1 MSRYTFLTTLYLR
14 ELLSFKFRCNET
26 LLNYSVCLVALRR
39 KVVQCTTSILMSATT
54 RTFQA
59 LTDRQQFD
67 INGGGHRGDGMIF
80 YKIAKTWVI
89 PLNFRRFEWRFQ
101 WQNQRIHSNFRQIW
115 WHFLQLNSRQIWWQF
130 LHRNSRRFFTQIFAK
145 ICENSVEKSIENQF
159 CLHPQKILPSKVFEL
174 FRI

>member
-1 MSRYTFLTTLYLR
+1 MSRYTFLTSPLFAGIV
-14 ELLSFKFRCNET
+14 EFQIS

-89 PLNFRRFEWRFQ
+89 PLNFRRFE
-101 WQNQRIHSNFRQIW
+101 
-115 WHFLQLNSRQIWWQF
+115 
-130 LHRNSRRFFTQIFAK
+130 
-145 ICENSVEKSIENQF
+145 
-159 CLHPQKILPSKVFEL
+159 
-174 FRI
+174 